1 MTDPVSGKALAAG
14 EFPHALFITWTTYGT
29 WLPGDHRG
37 WRKWKRGQ
45 RPPQPRLEEWCR
57 DRLMEQPVLLNEV
70 QRRAVENV
78 ILEHAEFRQWILHAV
93 SARSNHVHAAV
104 SAAAIPKQV
113 RDQLKANATRALR
126 ALPNPVSNE
135 KVWTKGGD
143 IEFIDTDDDLEKV
156 VLYITE
162 AQDRM
167 DRGK

>member
-1 MTDPVSGKALAAG
+1 M
-14 EFPHALFITWTTYGT
+14 
-29 WLPGDHRG
+29 
-37 WRKWKRGQ
+37 
-45 RPPQPRLEEWCR
+45 
-57 DRLMEQPVLLNEV
+57 
-70 QRRAVENV
+70 
-78 ILEHAEFRQWILHAV
+78 
-93 SARSNHVHAAV
+93 HAAV

-162 AQDRM
+162 SQDRM